1 MKYGKT
7 IGCVDIRLD
16 TGRLDRNM
24 QNAQKQLNEQIVAD
38 CALFIPHSQGGLLGS
53 VNYPEGL
60 AGGVISYNK
69 PYAHYQYTGELY
81 LTPDGRSFAGD
92 KEKKIPTGQ
101 PLHYHTPGTGDHW
114 FERAKEVHGAAWVDL
129 VKREVGKG

>member
-16 TGRLDRNM
+16 TGRIDRNM
-24 QNAQKQLNEQIVAD
+24 QNAQRLLNEQIVAC
-38 CALFIPHSQGGLLGS
+38 CALFVPHSQGGLLGS

-92 KEKKIPTGQ
+92 KEKKI
-101 PLHYHTPGTGDHW
+101 Y
-114 FERAKEVHGAAWVDL
+114 DL
-129 VKREVGKG
+129 IKLSYNKV